1 MKVFVMLKSLK
12 NVENA
17 FKIQNV
23 FKMRRTLLE
32 SVKREE
38 RGEKGPSKAVVE
50 QKGAPVELME

>member
-1 MKVFVMLKSLK
+1 MLKSLK
-12 NVENA
+12 YVENA